1 MAFIQVS
8 FMSKTLMRTVP
19 LQYLPWEEKQRMLRE
34 LQKYTVGISEVQK
47 ERLNNAIYQI
57 SDEEILALSEG
68 YYSNEV
74 GVLEEPQMNFEN
86 Y

>member
-1 MAFIQVS
+1 MMRPKKLIAAFVGADGE
-8 FMSKTLMRTVP
+8 
-19 LQYLPWEEKQRMLRE
+19 YLPWEEKQRMLRE

-57 SDEEILALSEG
+57 SDEEILVLSEG

>member
-1 MAFIQVS
+1 MGGKA
-8 FMSKTLMRTVP
+8 
-19 LQYLPWEEKQRMLRE
+19 EDAAE
-34 LQKYTVGISEVQK
+34 LQKYTAGISEVQK

-74 GVLEEPQMNFEN
+74 GVLEEPQMNLRTIKHIGGGTMEN
-86 Y
+86 MRIP

>member
-1 MAFIQVS
+1 M
-8 FMSKTLMRTVP
+8 
-19 LQYLPWEEKQRMLRE
+19 
-34 LQKYTVGISEVQK
+34 QK

-57 SDEEILALSEG
+57 SDEEILVLSEG

>member
-1 MAFIQVS
+1 
-8 FMSKTLMRTVP
+8 
-19 LQYLPWEEKQRMLRE
+19 MLRE

-47 ERLNNAIYQI
+47 ECLNNAIYQI

>member
-1 MAFIQVS
+1 M
-8 FMSKTLMRTVP
+8 
-19 LQYLPWEEKQRMLRE
+19 
-34 LQKYTVGISEVQK
+34 QK
-47 ERLNNAIYQI
+47 ERHNKAKYQI

-68 YYSNEV
+68 YYSYEV

>member
-1 MAFIQVS
+1 MKLFLMIAAFV
-8 FMSKTLMRTVP
+8 VADDE
-19 LQYLPWEEKQRMLRE
+19 YLPWEEKQKMLRE
-34 LQKYTVGISEVQK
+34 LQKYTVGISEAQK

-57 SDEEILALSEG
+57 SDEEILVLSEG
-68 YYSNEV
+68 DYSNEV